1 MLTFRFA
8 QWIVVMLLASRAVSP
23 TPGIA
28 QELPTLQRQ
37 VTELTGAGRYSEALA
52 TSQRALSL
60 AERQFGPEHPAV
72 AAWVNHIAYL
82 NDMQGRY
89 RDAERLYTKAL
100 AMREKALGPYH
111 PDVAATLN
119 NLAGSYQEQGRYAE
133 AEPLFRRALCAV
145 AQSAGAPQTAVHLGN
160 RATEKTVKELS
171 ASGSLANARIVH
183 FATHGLLASE
193 AGMVHA
199 RAEPEHYWSPTGPW
213 IRTRQSLS

>member
-60 AERQFGPEHPAV
+60 AERQFGPEHPA
-72 AAWVNHIAYL
+72 
-82 NDMQGRY
+82 
-89 RDAERLYTKAL
+89 
-100 AMREKALGPYH
+100 
-111 PDVAATLN
+111 VAATLN